1 MSANYSQQRRTLK
14 KSLPRIFQYFVLSIV
29 VLAVIIPIVMLIF
42 GALKTRGEFMTRP
55 YTIPIPPNWENFAKV
70 LSIPT
75 FWTMLLNSFLV
86 MLATTTGVVII
97 CSMAAF
103 ALSRMKF
110 RGQNFV
116 FNFLTLGLMFP
127 ITIAILPVYLVIRQ
141 IHLTDSLWGVI
152 LIQTAFQLSIGIV
165 ILRGFFRSVPSELQD
180 AAYIDG
186 CNAFGFFWRIM
197 LPLTRPALAAVASL
211 TMVLSWNDLLVPL
224 VVLNSESLWTLPLG
238 TMQFQGQ
245 YGVNLALVAAFLTLS
260 AVPAIIF
267 YFFAQRQ
274 LISGLTAGAIKG

>member
-1 MSANYSQQRRTLK
+1 MSANYSQQRRTFK
-14 KSLPRIFQYFVLSIV
+14 KSLSRIFQYFILSVV
-29 VLAVIIPIVMLIF
+29 VLVVIIPIVMLIF

-75 FWTMLLNSFLV
+75 FWTMMLNSFLV

-127 ITIAILPVYLVIRQ
+127 ITIAILPVYLVVRQ
-141 IHLTDSLWGVI
+141 IGLTDSLQGVI

-165 ILRGFFRSVPSELQD
+165 ILRGFFKSIPSELQD

-197 LPLTRPALAAVASL
+197 IPLTRPALAAVASL

-245 YGVNLALVAAFLTLS
+245 YGINLALIAAFVTLS

-267 YFFAQRQ
+267 YLFAQRQ
-274 LISGLTAGAIKG
+274 LVSGLTAGAIKG